1 MSKEAIPINPAVLTW
16 ARTRAGFS
24 IDEAKEHFKD
34 IEAWEDLN
42 QESGPSYPQLEKLAD
57 KFKTPIAV
65 FFFPEP
71 PDLEPIGNSFRTMPE
86 QQFELIPRQVRFLL
100 RKAKALQLNLAELNN
115 GHNPAAHVITRELS
129 FPVNVSIADMATAVR
144 NYLGITLEQQMGWAS
159 PEKALESWRH
169 RLHDFGIFVFKD
181 AFKQADFS
189 GFCLYDDAFPVI
201 YVNNSTSKT
210 RQIFTLFHEL
220 AHLLFH
226 TSGVDKFQD
235 DYIDALAGDAK
246 RIEILCNRFAAR
258 FLVPDDAFEQQMG
271 GLDADRET
279 ASLLAGRFHVSREV
293 IYRMMLD
300 RNLINQAEYTD
311 AAVAWAGEKKSGTGG
326 DYYNN
331 QIAYL
336 GPRYISLAF
345 QQYYNNRIDQ
355 TQLADYLNIAP
366 RNVGPLEEKLIRR
379 EA

>member
-1 MSKEAIPINPAVLTW
+1 MSGEAIPINPAVLTW
-16 ARTRAGFS
+16 ARSRAGFS
-24 IDEAKEHFKD
+24 LEEARQYFKD
-34 IEAWEDLN
+34 IEAWEDPAV
-42 QESGPSYPQLEKLAD
+42 ESGPSYPQLEKLAD
-57 KFKTPIAV
+57 RFKTPIAV

-71 PDLEPIGNSFRTMPE
+71 PDLEPIGNSFRTMPDP
-86 QQFELIPRQVRFLL
+86 QFELIPRRVRFLL
-100 RKAKALQLNLAELNN
+100 RKAKALQLNLSELNN
-115 GHNPAAHVITRELS
+115 GANPAKNLVTRDLS
-129 FPVNVSIADMATAVR
+129 FPVNVDIPQMARDVR
-144 NYLGITLEQQMGWAS
+144 DYLGITLEQQMGWNS
-159 PEKALESWRH
+159 PEKALENWRY

-181 AFKQADFS
+181 AFQQSDYS
-189 GFCLYDDAFPVI
+189 GFCLYDDEFPII

-226 TSGVDKFQD
+226 TSGVDKVRD
-235 DYIDALAGDAK
+235 DYIDALVGDAK

-258 FLVPDDAFEQQMG
+258 FLVPDDAFDAEFVGME
-271 GLDADRET
+271 ADRET
-279 ASLLAGRFHVSREV
+279 AALLAGRFHVSREV

-300 RNLINQAEYTD
+300 RGRIDQGEYEAA
-311 AAVAWAGEKKSGTGG
+311 AAVWAGQKKGGSGG

-355 TQLADYLNIAP
+355 GQLADYLNISP
-366 RNVGPLEEKLIRR
+366 RNIGPLEEKLIGR